1 MRRPT
6 TPYIPNVLATPTN
19 VSSPILAAES
29 SIPTTYTT
37 ALESTRD
44 DNTVTKQPTSQ
55 MNDPNVTP
63 SLFSPIALEP
73 TIIPETPSIYETPM
87 DRMPISPQ
95 PDQLSSDRRPS
106 ERKNMEESPSYRRR
120 HRVQSRLNDRAKMT
134 SKSATYKGSE
144 DEDPSNIVRN
154 PSKPSRHKD
163 RSCSRDRR
171 QMRTSSEDLSRRHRK
186 KTGSHRVQIQAP
198 SDDSSSSAEDYVDTT
213 KLTHWMKPPKYDGT
227 TAFETFYAQFLN
239 CSVYNQ
245 WTKTDQLAYLKGA
258 LQNEAGQ
265 VLWDYGPEVTDSFK
279 ELVKTLKGR
288 FGLSLIHI

>member
-1 MRRPT
+1 
-6 TPYIPNVLATPTN
+6 
-19 VSSPILAAES
+19 
-29 SIPTTYTT
+29 
-37 ALESTRD
+37 
-44 DNTVTKQPTSQ
+44 
-55 MNDPNVTP
+55 
-63 SLFSPIALEP
+63 
-73 TIIPETPSIYETPM
+73 M

-134 SKSATYKGSE
+134 SELAAYEGSE
-144 DEDPSNIVRN
+144 DEEPANIVR
-154 PSKPSRHKD
+154 SLSRPSRHKD
-163 RSCSRDRR
+163 RSCSKDRR

-198 SDDSSSSAEDYVDTT
+198 SDDSSLSAEDYVDTT
-213 KLTHWMKPPKYDGT
+213 KPTHWMKPPKYDGT

-258 LQNEAGQ
+258 LQKEAGQ
-265 VLWDYGPEVTDSFK
+265 VLWDYG
-279 ELVKTLKGR
+279 R
-288 FGLSLIHI
+288 R